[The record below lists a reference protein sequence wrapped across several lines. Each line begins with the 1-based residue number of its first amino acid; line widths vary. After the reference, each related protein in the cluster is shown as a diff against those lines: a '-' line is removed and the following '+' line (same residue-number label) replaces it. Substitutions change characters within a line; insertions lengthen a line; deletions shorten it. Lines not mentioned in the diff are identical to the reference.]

1 MINSDR
7 HFELRSG
14 QDWPGQESKNRQ
26 AIIGQ
31 PSLSRLIDN
40 QAYQI
45 EIDAQGRLTARE
57 VSPFEVMFSL
67 ESLDF
72 VQDEVLA

>member
-1 MINSDR
+1 MTNTDR
-7 HFELRSG
+7 CYELRRG
-14 QDWPGQESKNRQ
+14 PEQKNRQ
-26 AIIGQ
+26 AVIGA
-31 PSLSRLIDN
+31 PTLSRLTDN

-45 EIDAQGRLTARE
+45 EIDEEGHLTARE

-67 ESLDF
+67 ESMDF